1 LQPSTTWHS
10 RFVADLSNGNWFIV
24 TFIQLN
30 KAVGRS
36 WFRSAFVGFMFARI
50 YGVISRRS
58 GRKLRRPKIPWQVGT
73 EFPLAAYIRANT
85 GHEDFGHSKIC
96 AVNIKVPLA
105 RYFFFVGS
113 LLLAMLFLADWY
125 VPTYSSPTFGREARI
140 DKSIIRIKS
149 AHKWPEQVVFDTS
162 LPTIVPPSAP
172 VLAQGPIIDKPREAF
187 AQVNAPLPKV
197 LEHPAPVRAT
207 RKVAR
212 QVPATRIAAYRETP
226 EALPAGW

>member
-1 LQPSTTWHS
+1 MAFAVCRRPIERQLVH
-10 RFVADLSNGNWFIV
+10 RYV
-24 TFIQLN
+24 IQLN

-36 WFRSAFVGFMFARI
+36 WFRSAFVRFMFARI
-50 YGVISRRS
+50 YGVITRRS
-58 GRKLRRPKIPWQVGT
+58 GRKLRRPKIPRPW
-73 EFPLAAYIRANT
+73 ELNFRLPLIFAQTLATR
-85 GHEDFGHSKIC
+85 DFGHSKIC

-125 VPTYSSPTFGREARI
+125 VPTYSSPMFGREARI

-162 LPTIVPPSAP
+162 LPTIVPPPAP
-172 VLAQGPIIDKPREAF
+172 VLAQGPILDKPREAF
-187 AQVNAPLPKV
+187 AQVNAPLLKV

>member
-1 LQPSTTWHS
+1 
-10 RFVADLSNGNWFIV
+10 
-24 TFIQLN
+24 
-30 KAVGRS
+30 
-36 WFRSAFVGFMFARI
+36 
-50 YGVISRRS
+50 
-58 GRKLRRPKIPWQVGT
+58 VGT
-73 EFPLAAYIRANT
+73 EFRPAAYIRAT
-85 GHEDFGHSKIC
+85 LVTRDFGRSKNS
-96 AVNIKVPLA
+96 AVNNKVPLV

-113 LLLAMLFLADWY
+113 LLLAMLFMADHY
-125 VPTYSSPTFGREARI
+125 MPASSSQTLFREARV

-162 LPTIVPPSAP
+162 LPTIVPPPAP

>member
-1 LQPSTTWHS
+1 L
-10 RFVADLSNGNWFIV
+10 V
-24 TFIQLN
+24 
-30 KAVGRS
+30 
-36 WFRSAFVGFMFARI
+36 
-50 YGVISRRS
+50 
-58 GRKLRRPKIPWQVGT
+58 
-73 EFPLAAYIRANT
+73 PLGIRALPLRAVAAGNCGGPKFPIKRELNFRLLLIFAQT
-85 GHEDFGHSKIC
+85 LATRDFGHSKIC
-96 AVNIKVPLA
+96 AVNFKVPLA

-125 VPTYSSPTFGREARI
+125 VPTYSSPMFGREARI

-162 LPTIVPPSAP
+162 LPTIVPPPAP

-187 AQVNAPLPKV
+187 AQVNAPLPKI